1 MKFLISTV
9 DIYKVL
15 VMCVIMTDGLSC
27 GFQKRLAMQGT
38 VCNALGAAMVIFL
51 WWMVGGGVED
61 ETVDRV
67 GEGWHVER
75 RGEYFVILSLCI

>member
-9 DIYKVL
+9 DYKVL

-51 WWMVGGGVED
+51 LWLVGGGLR
-61 ETVDRV
+61 TRPWTKLGRV
-67 GEGWHVER
+67 GT
-75 RGEYFVILSLCI
+75 LSVQGNTS